1 MAPLT
6 QSEISNLIS
15 ELLSQN
21 AILTRIEN
29 TICEKY
35 SKEEILQSKK
45 PKKNSNKTL
54 CLLDTRKRSDNF
66 SLFRKL

>member
-6 QSEISNLIS
+6 QSEISNLS

-29 TICEKY
+29 AICEKY

-45 PKKNSNKTL
+45 PKKNWHS
-54 CLLDTRKRSDNF
+54 SISF
-66 SLFRKL
+66 F